1 MHLETFIPAFLMFAV
16 LGLVLPVI
24 LSNMS
29 MAGRLVNP
37 QDDRA
42 DSSEAPS
49 EASVYDQI
57 GGAPAMD
64 AAVDVFYRRVLA
76 DAYVL
81 PFFQGVDMTKQAA
94 KQKAFLTMV
103 TGGPHNYTGKDMRE
117 GHKHL
122 VKMGLNDSHFDHIL
136 MHLRATLA
144 ELGVPENLIQTIIG
158 VAESTRDDVLDR

>member
-1 MHLETFIPAFLMFAV
+1 MHLETFIPAFLLFAV
-16 LGLVLPVI
+16 LGLVLPVL
-24 LSNMS
+24 LSDIAEKGRNFTEEPEDDAKPA
-29 MAGRLVNP
+29 AG
-37 QDDRA
+37 
-42 DSSEAPS
+42 EAT
-49 EASVYDQI
+49 VYEQI
-57 GGAPAMD
+57 GGAAAVD

-76 DAYVL
+76 DAYVNR
-81 PFFQGVDMTKQAA
+81 FFEGVDMDKQAA

-103 TGGPHNYTGKDMRE
+103 MGGPHNYTGKDMRE